1 MKVADV
7 GRLAETGKDQ
17 EESVTSS
24 SDTLLG
30 DLWAD
35 LKSNTSLHGLS
46 RISTKKT
53 VFHGVFWGAMT
64 LFMVLLLIG
73 AFVAY
78 GLDYFSYETLI
89 NIKLTRQAEMTFPS
103 VTICNVS
110 PINISRV
117 NQSEILNMYYLKT
130 HIYGRFFHS
139 FINISDPFYAVLHEN
154 RTDSWLNE
162 TKFSKEMLFYHKE
175 FEGQPCSNCFEDRRT
190 DIGMCTTFNGL
201 SNNPPLVSK
210 LIGSQNG
217 LSIFVFLDQNNYI
230 YGENLGAGLLV
241 AIHERDEEPNMADN
255 SFLVSAGTVTYVPF
269 RRIDSTFLPYPY
281 KAFGDDYCTET
292 SAPDFQNPLKHYKQY
307 SSYACIRECRAR
319 FIYKRCQCRH
329 INDFGNETICTIAQE
344 HTCVR
349 KAKEKFDSSLS
360 IKNNCKCPLSCHQV
374 AYDLDFSS
382 AKIPSTKYEEYFST
396 QNLQDLS
403 TNHIEL
409 RFFYHTFFVE
419 NVQQVPKID
428 LTSVLGNVGGYMG
441 IFLGASLLTLM
452 ELLEVFMVAM
462 FLISKRLIRKVKG
475 NVISSEKNSR
485 FPDPKT

>member
-1 MKVADV
+1 MF
-7 GRLAETGKDQ
+7 
-17 EESVTSS
+17 
-24 SDTLLG
+24 
-30 DLWAD
+30 
-35 LKSNTSLHGLS
+35 S
-46 RISTKKT
+46 RFS
-53 VFHGVFWGAMT
+53 VFWGAMT

-162 TKFSKEMLFYHKE
+162 TKFSKEKLFYHKE
-175 FEGQPCSNCFEDRRT
+175 FEGQPCRNCFEDRRT

-241 AIHERDEEPNMADN
+241 STKTTNTNSKLQYYIDILLFLKMCLHLMLFIVKKKMGAEFIFNYDFVG
-255 SFLVSAGTVTYVPF
+255 SFLGV
-269 RRIDSTFLPYPY
+269 
-281 KAFGDDYCTET
+281 
-292 SAPDFQNPLKHYKQY
+292 
-307 SSYACIRECRAR
+307 
-319 FIYKRCQCRH
+319 
-329 INDFGNETICTIAQE
+329 
-344 HTCVR
+344 
-349 KAKEKFDSSLS
+349 
-360 IKNNCKCPLSCHQV
+360 
-374 AYDLDFSS
+374 
-382 AKIPSTKYEEYFST
+382 
-396 QNLQDLS
+396 
-403 TNHIEL
+403 
-409 RFFYHTFFVE
+409 FFVLFIA
-419 NVQQVPKID
+419 P
-428 LTSVLGNVGGYMG
+428 L
-441 IFLGASLLTLM
+441 
-452 ELLEVFMVAM
+452 
-462 FLISKRLIRKVKG
+462 
-475 NVISSEKNSR
+475 
-485 FPDPKT
+485 